1 MMQARE
7 FLGREV
13 LRQFKEGCMDQ
24 YLEDKTIKDKE
35 RFKRYVRVFME
46 EVDEGI
52 IRKRLSRNKIAELS
66 RY

>member
-1 MMQARE
+1 MAQARE

-13 LRQFKEGCMDQ
+13 LRQFKEGRMDH
-24 YLEDKTIKDKE
+24 YLENKAIKDKE
-35 RFKRYVRVFME
+35 RFKRYVGVFME
-46 EVDEGI
+46 EVEEGV